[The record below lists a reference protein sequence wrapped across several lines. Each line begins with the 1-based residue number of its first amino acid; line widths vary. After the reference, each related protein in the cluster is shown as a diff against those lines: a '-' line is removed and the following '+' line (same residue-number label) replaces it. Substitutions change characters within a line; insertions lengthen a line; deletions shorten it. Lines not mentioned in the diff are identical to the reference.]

1 MFRQRV
7 GQEELTKCLSYL
19 QEEMKLAA
27 FREIEQRLSDEM
39 FIQYYGKQSDTPREK
54 FHNAVNRVVT
64 AANEILKRRA
74 KITSVPDIASSMFYA
89 YQKRYE
95 DYLALKEKQADS
107 ITRFVPAP
115 GQADRLEESMIEE
128 KKSREIALKEEKKLW
143 RLLKLSDSDIMKMWN
158 DAVAVVKSENWQP

>member
-1 MFRQRV
+1 MFRQRIDR
-7 GQEELTKCLSYL
+7 EEYNKRLSYL
-19 QEEMKLAA
+19 QEEMKLTA
-27 FREIEQRLSDEM
+27 FREIEQRLFDEA
-39 FIQYYGKQSDTPREK
+39 FIQYHGGQVDMPREK
-54 FHNAVNRVVT
+54 LNNAAKRVLA

-95 DYLALKEKQADS
+95 DYLSLKEKQADS
-107 ITRFVPAP
+107 ITQFIPAP

-143 RLLKLSDSDIMKMWN
+143 RLLKLGDSDIMKMWN
-158 DAVAVVKSENWQP
+158 DAVAAVKADNWQP